1 MPMHQILLAALVS
14 LSFWTQAAE
23 SKRCGSGEDM
33 PEGSKVRIGVM
44 HRQEVSTK
52 LEGGPFFSTF
62 VTPPD

>member
-1 MPMHQILLAALVS
+1 MFMHQILLAALTS

-44 HRQEVSTK
+44 HRPEVSTE
-52 LEGGPFFSTF
+52 LESRPFLSTF